1 MDKISSTKTNK
12 RSWFSKDRKTCF
24 ISCAPNDRYFNRKLK
39 EVQETFL
46 KESKEYLEQHDSALL
61 YSIKNQPL
69 PKRVKT
75 TSKPKEEE
83 TLKEDS
89 ELDKYQKE
97 REQKRK
103 EELVKRTQ
111 ISAAKPFSFFETG
124 KKDPCRGMGWVDAH
138 ESINRGRLGHSQS
151 WKYKEKKKYNY
162 YG

>member
-12 RSWFSKDRKTCF
+12 RSWFGKDRKTCF
-24 ISCAPNDRYFNRKLK
+24 ISCVPNDRYFNGKLK

-46 KESKEYLEQHDSALL
+46 KESSKYLEQHDPGLL
-61 YSIKNQPL
+61 YNIKNKPL

-75 TSKPKEEE
+75 TSKPKEEK

-111 ISAAKPFSFFETG
+111 ISVAKPFSFSETG
-124 KKDPCRGMGWVDAH
+124 KKDPCRGMRWVNPF
-138 ESINRGRLGHSQS
+138 ESINQTRLGHSQS
-151 WKYKEKKKYNY
+151 WRGNKSKKEFY
-162 YG
+162 

>member
-12 RSWFSKDRKTCF
+12 RSWFGKDRKTCF
-24 ISCAPNDRYFNRKLK
+24 ISCVANDRYFNGKLK

-46 KESKEYLEQHDSALL
+46 KESKEYLEQHDPALL
-61 YSIKNQPL
+61 YSIQNQPL

-75 TSKPKEEE
+75 TSKPKEEK

-111 ISAAKPFSFFETG
+111 ISVAKPFSFSETG
-124 KKDPCRGMGWVDAH
+124 KKDPCRGMRWVNPF
-138 ESINRGRLGHSQS
+138 ESINQTRLGHSQS
-151 WKYKEKKKYNY
+151 WRGNKSKKEFY
-162 YG
+162 